1 MQITGSAR
9 RCPSASAIAMPP
21 SRFSPFPRNTR
32 RRAKRRTRC
41 SGSGNRSR
49 RWAKKTRHARHSMR
63 SDANIPAP
71 RWSSNRASS
80 GNRSVPAAE
89 AAPISAREAARLFA
103 DIDRLASVILAVS
116 GGPDSTALLFLAARW
131 RAARKRRPKLIAV
144 TVDHGLRPGSA
155 REAAMVKRLAAGLK
169 VEHRTVRWIG
179 RKPDTGLQE
188 AAREARY
195 RLLVAAAGRA
205 GARHILTAHTLDD
218 QAETVLFRLARGSGL
233 SGLAGIARSSAL
245 DGMTL
250 IRPLLDIPKARLLS
264 TLKAANIAFIEDPSN
279 QDPRFART
287 RLRQLAQAIARA
299 TEQALAH
306 LCRKGSTEPREMV
319 MDGREFAELPAEI
332 ALRVLGRAIGQ
343 IGRGGPVELGKLE
356 RLLAAVLR
364 SGATRSRVRRTLA
377 GAMVTADADIIAV
390 ERAPPRRTAAGKAN
404 SARPPRGKP
413 VKASFT
419 S

>member
-1 MQITGSAR
+1 
-9 RCPSASAIAMPP
+9 
-21 SRFSPFPRNTR
+21 
-32 RRAKRRTRC
+32 
-41 SGSGNRSR
+41 
-49 RWAKKTRHARHSMR
+49 
-63 SDANIPAP
+63 
-71 RWSSNRASS
+71 
-80 GNRSVPAAE
+80 VPAAE

-131 RAARKRRPKLIAV
+131 RAARKRGPKLIAV

-287 RLRQLAQAIARA
+287 RLRQLAPALAREGLDAARLAALARRLGRAEQAIARA

-343 IGRGGPVELGKLE
+343 IGREGPVELGKLE

-404 SARPPRGKP
+404 SARPRRGKP

-419 S
+419 SRR